1 MSRVEPDPNRWKA
14 LGDARGRRT
23 VFMIGVGLFVS
34 AAQGRCRRVS
44 PDPLRVPAMA
54 IIGDPARYRRQQRR
68 RAIVGWLG
76 GLAAI
81 ALLVLLIALGG
92 DEDHGGETIS
102 VPYGE
107 TMSSAQY
114 DEIEAGE
121 SRADVLDRLDKT
133 GRPESLTEGY
143 VLVLFPPPADDVS
156 CSYWE
161 FSDEPEIFAR
171 LCFDRDDGDLASK
184 LSHNVHRAGEAQGTI
199 A

>member
-1 MSRVEPDPNRWKA
+1 
-14 LGDARGRRT
+14 
-23 VFMIGVGLFVS
+23 
-34 AAQGRCRRVS
+34 
-44 PDPLRVPAMA
+44 MA
-54 IIGDPARYRRQQRR
+54 IIGDPERYRRQQRR

-92 DEDHGGETIS
+92 SGEGHGDETIS

-143 VLVLFPPPADDVS
+143 VLVLFPPPSDEVT

-171 LCFDRDDGDLASK
+171 LCFDREDGDLASK